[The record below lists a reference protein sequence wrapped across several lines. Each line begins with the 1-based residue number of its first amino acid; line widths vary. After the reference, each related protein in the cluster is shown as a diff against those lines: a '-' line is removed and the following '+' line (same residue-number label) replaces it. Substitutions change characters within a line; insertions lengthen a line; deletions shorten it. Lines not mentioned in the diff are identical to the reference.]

1 VDNIFL
7 LKKKEVMAF
16 NKTDF
21 YMPGYNILG
30 GENEEKRDISF
41 SSGSGANRWIGCGWL
56 CKTGTSSGSSTSSRS
71 GSSTGST

>member
-1 VDNIFL
+1 
-7 LKKKEVMAF
+7 MAF

-56 CKTGTSSGSSTSSRS
+56 CKTGASPGTSASPS
-71 GSSTGST
+71 SSTGSRSGTSST